1 MNRHVLV
8 TLFESVVFP
17 DVMQVVPPNND
28 RSLHFHFDDSAS
40 QNAAPNQHIA
50 SERALFVNVMSFL
63 CLKNHTAQPFRNL
76 PQLTIFDVTEMY
88 CVRHNSKQSK

>member
-63 CLKNHTAQPFRNL
+63 CLKNHTAQPFRKSSAIDNIRRDRNVL
-76 PQLTIFDVTEMY
+76 CKTQF
-88 CVRHNSKQSK
+88 